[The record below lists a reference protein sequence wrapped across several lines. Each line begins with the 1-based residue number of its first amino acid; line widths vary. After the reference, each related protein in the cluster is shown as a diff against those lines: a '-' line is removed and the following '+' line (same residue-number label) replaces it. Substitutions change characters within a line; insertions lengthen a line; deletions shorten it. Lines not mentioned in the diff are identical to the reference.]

1 MTKTPQVIEN
11 AHNQLI
17 QGTVL
22 QGDLICSGNLKVDGK
37 VVGNINSPSRVVV
50 GETGTV
56 EGEIKCQNAQIYG
69 EVNGFINCEDVL
81 VLKSTAK
88 IKGDIKT
95 GKMVIEIGAYFT
107 GNCSMAANDKS
118 N

>member
-1 MTKTPQVIEN
+1 MTKIPQVVEN

-37 VVGNINSPSRVVV
+37 VVGNITSPSRVVV

-56 EGEIKCQNAQIYG
+56 EGEIRCQNAQMYG

-95 GKMVIEIGAYFT
+95 GKMVIEIGAFFT
-107 GNCSMAANDKS
+107 GNCSMSSGENT
-118 N
+118 

>member
-1 MTKTPQVIEN
+1 MARTPQIIEN

-37 VVGNINSPSRVVV
+37 VVGNITSPSRVVV

-56 EGEIKCQNAQIYG
+56 EGEMKCQTAQIYG
-69 EVNGFINCEDVL
+69 DVNGFINCEDVL
-81 VLKSTAK
+81 VLKSTSK

-95 GKMVIEIGAYFT
+95 GKMVIEIGAFFT
-107 GNCSMAANDKS
+107 GNCSMSSGENV
-118 N
+118 

>member
-1 MTKTPQVIEN
+1 MAKAPQVIEN

-17 QGTVL
+17 HGTVL

-37 VVGNINSPSRVVV
+37 VVGNIISPNRVVV
-50 GETGTV
+50 GETGIV
-56 EGEIKCQNAQIYG
+56 EGEMKCQNAQVYG
-69 EVNGFINCEDVL
+69 DVNGFINCEDVL

-95 GKMVIEIGAYFT
+95 GKMVIEIGAFFT
-107 GNCSMAANDKS
+107 GNCSMS
-118 N
+118 SGETT

>member
-1 MTKTPQVIEN
+1 MTKTPQIIEN

-50 GETGTV
+50 GETGIV

-69 EVNGFINCEDVL
+69 EVNGYINCEDVL
-81 VLKSTAK
+81 VLKPTAK

-95 GKMVIEIGAYFT
+95 GKMVIEIGAFFT
-107 GNCSMAANDKS
+107 GNCTMEA
-118 N
+118 